1 MGIVAVYVIYLL
13 ISALLTVLTAVVL
26 GRSGK
31 TFLTHVFGGDAALG
45 RSVATLFVVGS
56 CLVNLGFVV
65 LAMRTSASVQDTRQA
80 VELLS
85 VKLGE
90 VLLITGV
97 LHLLNVV
104 LLTSVRRRSS
114 SQPELWRPTS
124 GSRPAPGS
132 LPAASSLPAAKPR
145 A

>member
-1 MGIVAVYVIYLL
+1 MGIIAVYVIYLL

-26 GRSGK
+26 ARSGK

-45 RSVATLFVVGS
+45 RAVATLFVVGS
-56 CLVNLGFVV
+56 CLLNLGFVV

-90 VLLITGV
+90 VLLITGL
-97 LHLLNVV
+97 LHLINVLV
-104 LLTSVRRRSS
+104 LTSVRRRTAG
-114 SQPELWRPTS
+114 PPDLWRPGRPGS
-124 GSRPAPGS
+124 GSVPPS
-132 LPAASSLPAAKPR
+132 LPPAKPR

>member
-13 ISALLTVLTAVVL
+13 ISALLTIVTAVVL

-31 TFLTHVFGGDAALG
+31 TFLSHVFGGDDALG
-45 RSVATLFVVGS
+45 RALATLFVVGS
-56 CLVNLGFVV
+56 CLLNLGFVI
-65 LAMRTSASVQDTRQA
+65 LAMRTSADVHDTRQA

-97 LHLLNVV
+97 LHLVNVLV
-104 LLTSVRRRSS
+104 LTSVRRRSEKS
-114 SQPELWRPTS
+114 PELWRPA
-124 GSRPAPGS
+124 RPRS
-132 LPAASSLPAAKPR
+132 
-145 A
+145 